1 MRKLNATLVTYGLI
15 LLPTLPNSLLQR
27 HTVNHTTLVHARLG
41 SVELLLW
48 CRLHFVGAAFGW
60 RTRLCAAAMLW
71 LRLTNFCELMLE

>member
-41 SVELLLW
+41 SIELLLW

-60 RTRLCAAAMLW
+60 RTRFLRSCHALVAAD
-71 LRLTNFCELMLE
+71 ELL

>member
-27 HTVNHTTLVHARLG
+27 HTVNHATLVHARLG

-48 CRLHFVGAAFGW
+48 CRLHFV
-60 RTRLCAAAMLW
+60 AML
-71 LRLTNFCELMLE
+71 